1 LIVFQRPAKLDDP
14 AQPFDCTKLPEQLQE
29 ECAYPYD
36 KNDRNKWGSL
46 DENTFIYCYPLII
59 RIRSLHSAPAFK
71 CVFQPPQD
79 STPLTNYIDKFIKDT
94 EKKMLRICLSGV
106 SYEYKARE
114 IVANAVG
121 RHLLNEARN
130 GKFRDLPVV
139 VFVDEAHNFLGK
151 HIGSEE
157 TIAKLDAFE
166 LIAREGRKY
175 GLNICLASQR
185 PRDITEG
192 VLSQMGVL
200 IVHRLIN
207 DRDREVVERACSE
220 IDQAASEFLPNL
232 LPGQAVIIGTGIPI
246 PLTIQIRGP
255 EAKPMS
261 EGPRYQEHWVI
272 ERASGAG
279 GS

>member
-1 LIVFQRPAKLDDP
+1 
-14 AQPFDCTKLPEQLQE
+14 
-29 ECAYPYD
+29 
-36 KNDRNKWGSL
+36 
-46 DENTFIYCYPLII
+46 
-59 RIRSLHSAPAFK
+59 
-71 CVFQPPQD
+71 
-79 STPLTNYIDKFIKDT
+79 
-94 EKKMLRICLSGV
+94 MLRICLSGV